1 MVRLVPVVRALTEVN
16 TGHSTGTKKRKKK
29 REPLIPG
36 RGKAAQFG
44 GGGVTYCFEVAH
56 VFSPPKFKGL

>member
-44 GGGVTYCFEVAH
+44 GGGNV
-56 VFSPPKFKGL
+56 LL